1 ALRDLYHEVA
11 ERGLPWTEEDGNPWE
26 DKSPE
31 AKRTAIDQGTSTT
44 PASHTSRGISDGSPQ
59 EREAELLN
67 ESTTLEQPSQ
77 GTGVVEPVA
86 SDGGASQEKGT
97 SMTPPAP
104 VALEPVVP
112 AEPIVPETH
121 RPTPTAKRHSIGH
134 SYSAM
139 PVVRMPVPTLEATW
153 PSSHADS
160 RAESGQPEPL
170 WAKESPPIVGSQTLW
185 ATYRASESDE
195 AQLALAQQNLHHAVR
210 GMPEIADRLTQ
221 RWARKTERGLQNALR
236 EYKDVTQLPE
246 SRALPQEFRQHT
258 PPPPMRMEERAFT
271 PPPTRMEKSA
281 SRASSRPSSAT
292 KERRELSI
300 HQKRNHEEHRPGVPG
315 GRTAERSAERQRLA
329 KAREGRGA
337 LAKEELARKDT
348 PRGKRPER
356 EEVARLSPKGD
367 REERGPHH
375 RAAKDQVRKS
385 SPEKKMGAVPADLF
399 EIPEQLREAKRR
411 TAELESQLAELRKRL
426 QLQENRSLTA
436 RTLVASAGSLAINP
450 PAIALRPGD
459 VYYPQPP
466 EHGSRTPTRYSL
478 GAPAGPQQVDT
489 PAPQAAPAPRAVHAV
504 HAVHAAALTARSLSP
519 TPAPGTV
526 NGAWTWPGHLGRGG
540 AIYAAP
546 AGVASPTRVA
556 SPGAYVASPP
566 RVASPVRFIQG
577 QTVPTFWFPRTV
589 SVSPQPLRP
598 PQWLVMGEPNLAK
611 EAQNPQPC
619 TEGWAP
625 LSEPTSTL

>member
-1 ALRDLYHEVA
+1 MVMEPGRFCFVPTFA
-11 ERGLPWTEEDGNPWE
+11 TQ

-59 EREAELLN
+59 ETRREGHLHDTAR
-67 ESTTLEQPSQ
+67 PR
-77 GTGVVEPVA
+77 GPRA
-86 SDGGASQEKGT
+86 RRARRAHRARDA
-97 SMTPPAP
+97 PPDAHGQAP
-104 VALEPVVP
+104 Q
-112 AEPIVPETH
+112 H
-121 RPTPTAKRHSIGH
+121 RPQLQRDAGGENAGAHVGGHLAKLSCRL
-134 SYSAM
+134 
-139 PVVRMPVPTLEATW
+139 PRRE
-153 PSSHADS
+153 
-160 RAESGQPEPL
+160 
-170 WAKESPPIVGSQTLW
+170 WAAGTESPPIVGSQTLW

-236 EYKDVTQLPE
+236 EYKDVTQLPDRPRG
-246 SRALPQEFRQHT
+246 RAHGLL
-258 PPPPMRMEERAFT
+258 
-271 PPPTRMEKSA
+271 
-281 SRASSRPSSAT
+281 RP
-292 KERRELSI
+292 R
-300 HQKRNHEEHRPGVPG
+300 
-315 GRTAERSAERQRLA
+315 RSAESSRSTKSETMRSSVERAVRCALSARRLQDYLR
-329 KAREGRGA
+329 REIERSGA
-337 LAKEELARKDT
+337 LFE
-348 PRGKRPER
+348 
-356 EEVARLSPKGD
+356 S
-367 REERGPHH
+367 ERGPHH

-459 VYYPQPP
+459 VYYLQPP

-577 QTVPTFWFPRTV
+577 QT
-589 SVSPQPLRP
+589 
-598 PQWLVMGEPNLAK
+598 PNK
-611 EAQNPQPC
+611 KM
-619 TEGWAP
+619 TK
-625 LSEPTSTL
+625 